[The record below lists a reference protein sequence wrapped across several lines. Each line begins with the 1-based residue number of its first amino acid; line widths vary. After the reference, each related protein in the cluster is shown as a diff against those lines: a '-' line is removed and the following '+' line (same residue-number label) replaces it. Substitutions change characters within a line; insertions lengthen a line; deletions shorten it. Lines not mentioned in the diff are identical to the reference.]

1 MWKEARGRCFYRLF
15 FEAKCADVAQLVEQL
30 IRNQQV
36 TGSNPVVGSNPM
48 RTAIIIPTLQE
59 VDNIVPLVEQIEQTK
74 VPFDEIIFVDDG
86 STDGTREKI
95 RALTAAHRVRLIER
109 EGAERGLAGAVI
121 AGAHASS
128 ADVFVVMDA
137 DLSHPPEEIAS
148 LLQPLLANEADLVI
162 GSRYIP
168 GGTTPDWPAWRR
180 FLSRVASALAY
191 PLTGVHDSM
200 GGFFAIRR
208 EFLLQF
214 ANQAAGFK
222 IVFETIV
229 RGRETLRVRE
239 VPIVF
244 RDRARGMS
252 KMSFAQAMRFALAW
266 LRAIGR
272 RLTEGKTSAPPLP
285 AQRSFRD

>member
-1 MWKEARGRCFYRLF
+1 MHLTATFRRKR
-15 FEAKCADVAQLVEQL
+15 ADVAQLVEQL

-36 TGSNPVVGSNPM
+36 TGSNPVVGSSSMP
-48 RTAIIIPTLQE
+48 TAIIVPTLQE
-59 VDNIVPLVEQIEQTK
+59 VDNIMPLVEQIEQTK
-74 VPFDEIIFVDDG
+74 VPFGEIIFVDDG

-95 RALTAAHRVRLIER
+95 RALTTAHRVRLIER
-109 EGAERGLAGAVI
+109 DGAERGLAGAI
-121 AGAHASS
+121 ITAANASS
-128 ADVFVVMDA
+128 ADVFVAMDA
-137 DLSHPPEEIAS
+137 DLSHPPEKIPA
-148 LLQPLLANEADLVI
+148 LLHPILMNEADLVI
-162 GSRYIP
+162 GSRYILGGATP
-168 GGTTPDWPAWRR
+168 GWPVWRR
-180 FLSRVASALAY
+180 LLSRVASALAY

-208 EFLLQF
+208 ECLLRF

-222 IVFETIV
+222 IVFETIA
-229 RGRETLRVRE
+229 RGRALRVRE

-272 RLTEGKTSAPPLP
+272 RITEGKASAPPLP
-285 AQRSFRD
+285 AQRLFRD

>member
-1 MWKEARGRCFYRLF
+1 MP
-15 FEAKCADVAQLVEQL
+15 
-30 IRNQQV
+30 I
-36 TGSNPVVGSNPM
+36 
-48 RTAIIIPTLQE
+48 AIIVPTLEE
-59 VDNIVPLVEQIEQTK
+59 VDNIVPLVEQIEQTN
-74 VPFDEIIFVDDG
+74 VPFGEIIFVDDG
-86 STDGTREKI
+86 SIDGTREKI
-95 RALTAAHRVRLIER
+95 RALATAHRVCLIER
-109 EGAERGLAGAVI
+109 DGPERG
-121 AGAHASS
+121 

-148 LLQPLLANEADLVI
+148 LLQPVLANEADLVI

-168 GGTTPDWPAWRR
+168 GGATPDWPAWRR

-214 ANQAAGFK
+214 AKQAAGFK

-229 RGRETLRVRE
+229 RGRKTLRVRE

-272 RLTEGKTSAPPLP
+272 RLTEGKTSAPPVP
-285 AQRSFRD
+285 AQRLFRD

>member
-1 MWKEARGRCFYRLF
+1 M
-15 FEAKCADVAQLVEQL
+15 
-30 IRNQQV
+30 
-36 TGSNPVVGSNPM
+36 P
-48 RTAIIIPTLQE
+48 TAIIIPTLQE
-59 VDNIVPLVEQIEQTK
+59 VDNILPLVEQIEQTK
-74 VPFDEIIFVDDG
+74 VPFGEIIFVDDG

-95 RALTAAHRVRLIER
+95 RALTTAHRVRLIER
-109 EGAERGLAGAVI
+109 DGAEGGLAGAI
-121 AGAHASS
+121 LTGANASS
-128 ADVFVVMDA
+128 ADVFVAMDA
-137 DLSHPPEEIAS
+137 DLSHPPEKIAA
-148 LLQPLLANEADLVI
+148 LLHSILANEADLVI

-168 GGTTPDWPAWRR
+168 GGATPGWPAWRR

-208 EFLLQF
+208 ECLLRF

-229 RGRETLRVRE
+229 RGRKTLRVSE

-252 KMSFAQAMRFALAW
+252 KMSLAQAMRFAVAW
-266 LRAIGR
+266 LLAIGR
-272 RLTEGKTSAPPLP
+272 RITERGTPALPLP
-285 AQRSFRD
+285 AQKLSRD